1 MSKSFLSMNYQIYQT
16 QNMNELIETITK
28 SVEFGIASNKVQ
40 ILKTI
45 DDLLF
50 QKTEDLYELS
60 DAQIYH
66 LTHGIN
72 LKDTNCQQKTK
83 MKNIC

>member
-50 QKTEDLYELS
+50 QKTEDLLS

-66 LTHGIN
+66 STHGIN
-72 LKDTNCQQKTK
+72 LKHTNCQQKTK